1 MSASRDEMKGEV
13 GQDASQEKAISSRP
27 PEKGHCEGGVRDA
40 SEMHPSGKTSLSR
53 LWWTTL
59 CSSLLLAEM
68 QASLET
74 TMTADLQLTIINTF
88 GEISKFPWINV
99 TYSLALGSSCLFWG
113 KLLVSF
119 DSKRILLISRVLFAV
134 GSALTAAA
142 PSMDAFIVGKAITGF
157 GSSGTYISVIV
168 IITAMTSAEAR
179 GRYFGY
185 IGFMWG
191 LGTIIGPPVGGAFAI
206 TAGGWRWSFYFNLI
220 LVGVTFPVFLFVLPP
235 SEPSNSH
242 KSLWIRVRRIDLLGS
257 LLFAGALALGITALS
272 FGGALYALKSGL
284 IIGLFCSSA
293 VLWIAFSIQQITASF
308 TSKED
313 RIVPVHILRSWEMWI
328 LIIQTGCSMSILFI
342 TIYYVPLYYQF
353 VRGES
358 TIRSAVDLL
367 PFLFTSVFAMLASG
381 RLITGLGWYKLW
393 FISGSSLA
401 LVMSICLYT
410 TELDTSRGKIYAY
423 LVLGGIGI
431 GLYAMNSAPVMAA
444 LVATEHVADAS
455 TVFGCIDTISGA
467 ISVAIANCIFVNRAT
482 DNIQRIL
489 PDTPRAIVQDT
500 ITGVGASLID
510 ELSPSARTAVLQAI
524 LDGIKDAWAQMIAT
538 AALSLFLSFF
548 MRNKKLSDLS
558 KG

>member
-1 MSASRDEMKGEV
+1 MEASRDEMED
-13 GQDASQEKAISSRP
+13 QLNQCASQEKGTSSQVAEDNRGEKNMEDLSKQQPTRRASLSSR
-27 PEKGHCEGGVRDA
+27 
-40 SEMHPSGKTSLSR
+40 
-53 LWWTTL
+53 WWIIL

-119 DSKRILLISRVLFAV
+119 DSKRILLISRLFFAI

-142 PSMDAFIVGKAITGF
+142 PTMNAFIVGKAITGF

-168 IITAMTSAEAR
+168 IITAMTSANSR

-191 LGTIIGPPVGGAFAI
+191 LGTILGPPVGGAFAV

-235 SEPSNSH
+235 GEASDPH
-242 KSLWIRVRRIDLLGS
+242 ATCWVRVRRIDILGS
-257 LLFAGALALGITALS
+257 LLFAGALALGVTALS
-272 FGGALYALKSGL
+272 FGGALYSLKSGL
-284 IIGLFCSSA
+284 IIGLFCSSGA
-293 VLWIAFSIQQITASF
+293 LWIAFGIQQVTAFF
-308 TSKED
+308 TSKKD
-313 RIVPVHILRSWEMWI
+313 RILPVHILRSWEMWI
-328 LIIQTGCSMSILFI
+328 LIVQTGCSISVLFI
-342 TIYYVPLYYQF
+342 TIYYAPLYFQF
-353 VRGES
+353 IRGES
-358 TIRSAVDLL
+358 AIHSAVNLL

-381 RLITGLGWYKLW
+381 RLIGGFGWYKLW

-401 LVMSICLYT
+401 LIMSVCLYT
-410 TELDTSRGKIYAY
+410 TELDTSHGKIYAY
-423 LVLGGIGI
+423 LILGGIGI

-444 LVATEHVADAS
+444 IVAIENTSDAS
-455 TVFGCIDTISGA
+455 TVFGCVDTISGA

-482 DNIQRIL
+482 DDIQRIL
-489 PDTPRAIVQDT
+489 PDTPRAMVQDT

-510 ELSPSARTAVLQAI
+510 QLSPSDRTAVLQAT
-524 LDGIKDAWAQMIAT
+524 LNAIKDAWIQMTAT
-538 AALSLFLSFF
+538 AALSLALSFF
-548 MRNKKLSDLS
+548 MRNKKLSEL
-558 KG
+558 